1 MFAFYIYIIT
11 HTTNYILFK
20 VFEVRRE
27 QRQAQAV
34 VADQAQTIKSLQ
46 IINNRL
52 NDRVVELSKLRRSV
66 SDKYKDMELQIKKLS
81 LENASLKDEICRLVV
96 QVRSLQRM

>member
-1 MFAFYIYIIT
+1 M
-11 HTTNYILFK
+11 
-20 VFEVRRE
+20 RRE

-66 SDKYKDMELQIKKLS
+66 SDKYKDMERSRETDTDKWHRDRLRTRQRQRQALVFVCLGLILDILQNKLS
-81 LENASLKDEICRLVV
+81 DSWKG
-96 QVRSLQRM
+96 